1 MPVDGVGHGRAAD
14 AYRHR
19 KVSHCA
25 PTARSTDTRS
35 PVVTAYLS
43 LKDLAFLLR
52 WIAEKPV
59 ARGKTPAVVSEPRP
73 IRRTNGRI
81 VMLGND

>member
-1 MPVDGVGHGRAAD
+1 M
-14 AYRHR
+14 
-19 KVSHCA
+19 
-25 PTARSTDTRS
+25 
-35 PVVTAYLS
+35 TAYLS

-59 ARGKTPAVVSEPRP
+59 ARGQTPAVVSEPRP